1 VRKRRGKRVEGE
13 QMNARDVEDQ
23 GGDCDRVARKR
34 RESYLQTLQLDYAFE
49 ILAFAKREKVLRR

>member
-1 VRKRRGKRVEGE
+1 
-13 QMNARDVEDQ
+13 MNARDVEDQ